1 MKILVKFPTRGRS
14 DLFFKTLDLYYS
26 MALDKENLFF
36 LVSLDEDD
44 PGMSNASINEK
55 LLSYDNLVFVYGKS
69 KNKIHAVNRDL
80 ELFEDEFDIILL
92 ASDDMIPQ
100 ILGYDQII
108 RNKMGE
114 FYPDLDGILFFN
126 DGYRKDELN
135 TLCILGREYYH
146 RFGYIYYPGYVS
158 LFADNE
164 FMQVGY
170 LLNKQTYIDQCI
182 IKHEHP
188 DNGFVGM
195 SRDNIHILNNKYYH
209 IDETLFLDRQKNNF
223 FVGEK

>member
-44 PGMSNASINEK
+44 PDMSSFDVNEK
-55 LLSYDNLVFVYGKS
+55 LLSYENLMFIYGKS

-80 ELFEDEFDIILL
+80 ELFEDRFDIILL

-100 ILGYDQII
+100 VQGYDEII
-108 RNKMGE
+108 RDKMKE
-114 FYPDLDGILFFN
+114 LYPDTDGILFFN
-126 DGYRKDELN
+126 DGFKKNVLN
-135 TLCILGREYYH
+135 TLCILGEKYYK

-158 LFADNE
+158 LWADNE
-164 FMQVGY
+164 FMEVGY
-170 LLNKQTYIDQCI
+170 LLKKQTYIDHCI

-188 DNGFVGM
+188 DHGFTAIP
-195 SRDNIHILNNKYYH
+195 RDNIHVLNNKFY
-209 IDETLFLDRQKNNF
+209 DVDKNLFEERKSKNF
-223 FVGEK
+223 DL

>member
-1 MKILVKFPTRGRS
+1 MKILVKFPTRGRR
-14 DLFFKTLDLYYS
+14 DLFFQTLDLYYS
-26 MALDKENLFF
+26 MALDKKNLFF
-36 LVSLDEDD
+36 LVSLDNDD
-44 PGMSNASINEK
+44 PEMSNADVNEK
-55 LLSYDNLVFVYGKS
+55 LLSYDNLKFFYGVSKS
-69 KNKIHAVNRDL
+69 KIHAVNRDL
-80 ELFEDEFDIILL
+80 DLFMDDFDIIIL

-100 ILGYDQII
+100 ILGYDEII
-108 RNKMGE
+108 RNKMNE

-135 TLCILGREYYH
+135 TLCILGREYYY

-164 FMQVGY
+164 FMKVGY
-170 LLNKQTYIDQCI
+170 LLNKQIYIDECI

-195 SRDNIHILNNKYYH
+195 SRDNIHVLNNKFYH
-209 IDETLFLDRQKNNF
+209 FDKSLFEQRKSKNF
-223 FVGEK
+223 DL